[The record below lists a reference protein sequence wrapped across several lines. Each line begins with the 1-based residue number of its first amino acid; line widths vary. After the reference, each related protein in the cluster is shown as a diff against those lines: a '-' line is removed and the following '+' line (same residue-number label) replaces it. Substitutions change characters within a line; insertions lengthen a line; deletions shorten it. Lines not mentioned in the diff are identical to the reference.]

1 MRTLGLFLMG
11 SWVDGEGSITVRAP
25 LDGMPVA
32 RVARAGERTLRSAI
46 EGAAAARA
54 AVASLPLHARAAILE
69 AAAAEVAK
77 RRDEFA
83 RLVVEEAGKPV
94 QLARIE
100 ADRCAE
106 TMLEAARVARSMRGE
121 MLDLSAF
128 PSGASSTGLVRRF
141 PVGVVVGITPFNFP
155 LNLVAHKLG
164 PAVAAGCPI
173 IIKPASQ
180 TPSPALKLAE
190 ILHRAGLPPGG
201 VSVVPCSGS
210 EVGVLLQDPRVA
222 MLSFTG
228 SAEVGWQLKQ
238 QLWDRKVTLELGG
251 NAAVIVEPDAGNLT
265 AVARRIAV
273 GAFSYAGQSCISVQ
287 RVLVHAAVAADLRT
301 ALVEAAQNFPT
312 GDPALPE
319 TLCGPMVSPIDADR
333 IESWVRAAERRG
345 ARCLLPW
352 RRDGSVVGPNLLEA
366 VPVDDPVWSR
376 EVFAPVAAIS
386 SYTMFEQA
394 LTMVNDSVYGLQ
406 AGLFTRD
413 VEKIQRAFETLEVG
427 GLIQGDVPSWRTDP
441 MPYGGVKRSGVGRE
455 GPRYAVEEMT
465 EPRLLVLR

>member
-1 MRTLGLFLMG
+1 MRTLGLFLTG
-11 SWVDGEGSITVRAP
+11 SWVDGEGSITVRTP
-25 LDGMPVA
+25 LDGTPVA
-32 RVARAGERTLRSAI
+32 RVARAGEHTLRSALD
-46 EGAAAARA
+46 GATAARGA
-54 AVASLPLHARAAILE
+54 MASLPLHARAAILE
-69 AAAAEVAK
+69 AAAAQVVK

-106 TMLEAARVARSMRGE
+106 TMLEAARVARSMHGE

-128 PSGASSTGLVRRF
+128 PSGASSTGLLRRF

-155 LNLVAHKLG
+155 LNLVAHKLA

-173 IIKPASQ
+173 ILKPASQ

-201 VSVVPCSGS
+201 VSVVPCAGS
-210 EVGVLLQDPRVA
+210 EVGVLLNDPRVA

-228 SAEVGWQLKQ
+228 SADVGWQLKQ
-238 QLWDRKVTLELGG
+238 QLWDRKVALELGG

-265 AVARRIAV
+265 AVARRIAL
-273 GAFSYAGQSCISVQ
+273 GAFAYAGQSCISVQ
-287 RVLVHAAVAADLRT
+287 RVLVHAAVAADLKT
-301 ALVEAAQNFPT
+301 ALIEAAQNFPT
-312 GDPALPE
+312 GDPTLPE
-319 TLCGPMVSPIDADR
+319 TLCGPMVSPVDADR

-345 ARCLLPW
+345 AKCLLPW
-352 RRDGSVVGPNLLEA
+352 RRDGSVVRPNLLEA
-366 VPVDDPVWSR
+366 VPMDDPVWSR

-386 SYTMFEQA
+386 SYTVFEQA
-394 LTMVNDSVYGLQ
+394 LTMVNDSVFGLQ

-441 MPYGGVKRSGVGRE
+441 MPYGGVKRSGIGRE

>member
-1 MRTLGLFLMG
+1 MRTLGLFLTG
-11 SWVDGEGSITVRAP
+11 SWADGEGSITVRAP
-25 LDGMPVA
+25 LDGAPVA
-32 RVARAGERTLRSAI
+32 HVARAGERTLRSALD
-46 EGAAAARA
+46 GALAARA
-54 AVASLPLHARAAILE
+54 AMATLPLHARAAILE
-69 AAAAEVAK
+69 AAAAEVAR
-77 RRDEFA
+77 RRDEFT
-83 RLVVEEAGKPV
+83 RLLVEEAGKPV

-121 MLDLSAF
+121 LLDLSAF

-155 LNLVAHKLG
+155 LNLVAHKLA

-190 ILHRAGLPPGG
+190 ILHRAGLPPGA

-210 EVGVLLQDPRVA
+210 EVGVLLSDPRVA

-238 QLWDRKVTLELGG
+238 QLWDRKVALELGG

-265 AVARRIAV
+265 AVARRIAM

-287 RVLVHAAVAADLRT
+287 RVLVHAAVAADLKT

-319 TLCGPMVSPIDADR
+319 TLCGPLVSPIDADR

-366 VPVDDPVWSR
+366 VPFDDPVWSH

-441 MPYGGVKRSGVGRE
+441 MPYGGVKRSGIGRE